1 MNETIDIT
9 IDLEE
14 NNNQDANNTTMT
26 MVSSNNLALLTINK
40 TMNITHLDIGLN
52 NNTTFVGQIIYTQET
67 SVKNRRGLRILD
79 NIKHPITFY
88 AR

>member
-14 NNNQDANNTTMT
+14 NNNQDANNTTIT